1 MQTMSKK
8 DYMEDRKQKKAKY
21 MKKML
26 AIFPMIFIWS
36 GCTISIIQTDTHG
49 TATDVVDA
57 EASADA
63 DVEAEASVPIKG
75 I

>member
-1 MQTMSKK
+1 MSKK
-8 DYMEDRKQKKAKY
+8 DYMEDRRQKKAKY

-57 EASADA
+57 EASSDA
-63 DVEAEASVPIKG
+63 DLEAEANVPVSAI
-75 I
+75 